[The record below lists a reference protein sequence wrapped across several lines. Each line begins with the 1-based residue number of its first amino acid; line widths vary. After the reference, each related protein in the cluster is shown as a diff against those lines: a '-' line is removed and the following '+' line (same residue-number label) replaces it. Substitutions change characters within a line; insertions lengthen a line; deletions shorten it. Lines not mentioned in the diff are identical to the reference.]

1 MKYFALFLFFVLSY
15 TFSYAQKTIEVF
27 KSSENSFSINLENGT
42 KNFIFEISGIN
53 TYEEF
58 LQVKQKMET
67 YRGVENCFIIY
78 DNTTKKASGNIIVY
92 KFSNNL
98 HLYELIKFAGI
109 DFVKLEEKTIPYEE
123 IKNL

>member
-1 MKYFALFLFFVLSY
+1 MKYFALFLFFILAHTYS
-15 TFSYAQKTIEVF
+15 SAQKTIEVF
-27 KSSENSFSINLENGT
+27 KSSENSYPITLENGS
-42 KNFIFEISGIN
+42 KNFIFEITGIN

-78 DNTTKKASGNIIVY
+78 DSTTKKANGNVIVY

-98 HLYELIKFAGI
+98 HLYELIKFAEI
-109 DFVKLEEKTIPYEE
+109 EFVKMEDKIIPYEE